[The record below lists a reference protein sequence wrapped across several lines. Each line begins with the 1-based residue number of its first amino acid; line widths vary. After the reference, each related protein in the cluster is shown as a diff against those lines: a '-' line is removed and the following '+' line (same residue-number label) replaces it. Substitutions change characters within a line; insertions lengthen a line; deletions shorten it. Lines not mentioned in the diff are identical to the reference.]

1 MGCGKLP
8 HVHHRA
14 WSESQPQSRSE
25 KPHEGAAISAIRRP
39 GPLQDFML
47 PWWRKGSGR
56 AWPAS
61 PWHRRLPL
69 SFAAFHV
76 MKCLLSVPSTGGV
89 IENCF
94 TQHLQYCQSQE
105 ESSSE
110 SSRFEI
116 QVEDSQEAC
125 RKCRNRIEVGI
136 LKTERESRRD
146 TGRSRGCQS

>member
-1 MGCGKLP
+1 
-8 HVHHRA
+8 
-14 WSESQPQSRSE
+14 
-25 KPHEGAAISAIRRP
+25 
-39 GPLQDFML
+39 ML

-56 AWPAS
+56 AWPVS

-125 RKCRNRIEVGI
+125 RKCRNRIEAGI
-136 LKTERESRRD
+136 PKTERETLFEAGAVAGVEEADNAMRGKSRPASC
-146 TGRSRGCQS
+146 SRTMFPRNTSTKSSSVRKFVL